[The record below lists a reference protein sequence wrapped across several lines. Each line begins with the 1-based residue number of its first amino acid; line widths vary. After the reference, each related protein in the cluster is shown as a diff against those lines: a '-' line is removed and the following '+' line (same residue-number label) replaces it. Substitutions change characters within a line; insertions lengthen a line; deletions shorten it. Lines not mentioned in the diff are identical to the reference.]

1 MVIFVILTC
10 MFLSWKM
17 GVIALFPNIVAVLI
31 FFGSLGWMSIP
42 IGLTISVI
50 AAIAL
55 GIGVDDTIHFLNH
68 YNDTLKKIR
77 DKRESSIETL
87 KHIVRPMILT
97 TISLSAGFILFV
109 LSDMSSQIL
118 FGAMT
123 AFTLIICLATDM
135 TFLPSVVMETGLI
148 TVWDYMGL
156 KLDKKLVTNIDLFK
170 GMSVREAKIATL
182 MSFTKDLKEDEI
194 LFNQGDWGKEMYVIL
209 EGSIKIYLDQGPKK
223 IELVLLKEGT
233 SFGEMG
239 LFRGAKRSAG
249 ALSADDSK
257 LLVINHES
265 LLRLKKRNPLIAFKL
280 FSNLSAL
287 LDESLYK
294 NNLKMFENVIKAK
307 KKEKI
312 FEIGFFRQFKDVFE
326 RIHPK
331 FKNKLINIC
340 KNIKI
345 DKGLS
350 FEKSLEKKIGWL
362 ILINGSINIEIK
374 NGGES
379 CVFAKR
385 KSGDL
390 VCSLSL
396 LNYDNDYNVNLTA
409 LEDSNLIILTNDEIN
424 LVLKKSTRYVSELTE
439 NLVCILSDQ
448 VEESNHNLKQVT

>member
-1 MVIFVILTC
+1 MIWLKIDSSSKNFPEDSPIIKDLNLVEKHLAGTDSLRIVFRPKQNISKEKNELKTAETIYGLNKLQSWLEQENGKNEISSINGLAIDKVYSPVTYLKYYRSGLEKLTDKEVFRFFDDINNNQGPKFMNKEETLILITLRMRVDGSNTFLRLRNSIEEKTKIFVPKLKVSFTGGQVLTSESTNNIALGQIQSVFLALMVIFVILTC

-87 KHIVRPMILT
+87 KHIARPMILT

-239 LFRGAKRSAG
+239 A
-249 ALSADDSK
+249 
-257 LLVINHES
+257 
-265 LLRLKKRNPLIAFKL
+265 
-280 FSNLSAL
+280 
-287 LDESLYK
+287 
-294 NNLKMFENVIKAK
+294 
-307 KKEKI
+307 
-312 FEIGFFRQFKDVFE
+312 EI
-326 RIHPK
+326 
-331 FKNKLINIC
+331 
-340 KNIKI
+340 
-345 DKGLS
+345 
-350 FEKSLEKKIGWL
+350 
-362 ILINGSINIEIK
+362 
-374 NGGES
+374 
-379 CVFAKR
+379 
-385 KSGDL
+385 
-390 VCSLSL
+390 
-396 LNYDNDYNVNLTA
+396 
-409 LEDSNLIILTNDEIN
+409 
-424 LVLKKSTRYVSELTE
+424 
-439 NLVCILSDQ
+439 Q
-448 VEESNHNLKQVT
+448 V